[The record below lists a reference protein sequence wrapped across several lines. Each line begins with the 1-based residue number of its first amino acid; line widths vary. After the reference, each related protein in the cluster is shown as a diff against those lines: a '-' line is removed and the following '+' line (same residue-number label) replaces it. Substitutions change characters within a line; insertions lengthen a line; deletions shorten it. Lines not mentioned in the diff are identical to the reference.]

1 MQDIRHLSAENEDQ
15 LWRQLE
21 ADLAQNEDAL
31 EYEAILQHGSRTFAL
46 DIDVDLGGGFESGY
60 ETTTFSAALDN
71 PSQFR
76 FGFHHQSFLD
86 NMGKFLGMQDIEIG
100 DPAFD
105 AAVVVKSSDEAKVRA
120 LLSNGAL
127 RAALTG
133 LENFTLEFNLPSA
146 LDSDHEHSKLTL
158 TVEEAVTEPARL
170 RPLFEIFLRVLKT
183 LD

>member
-1 MQDIRHLSAENEDQ
+1 MQDIRHLSAETEDQ
-15 LWRQLE
+15 LWQQLE
-21 ADLAQNEDAL
+21 ADLAQSEDAL
-31 EYEAILQHGSRTFAL
+31 EYEAVLQHGPHTFAL

-100 DPAFD
+100 DPIFD
-105 AAVVVKSSDEAKVRA
+105 AAVVVKSSDETKVRA
-120 LLSNGAL
+120 LLADEAL
-127 RAALTG
+127 RTALTG
-133 LENFTLEFNLPSA
+133 LENFTLELNLPSA
-146 LDSDHEHSKLTL
+146 IDSDHEHSKLTL

-170 RPLFEIFLRVLKT
+170 RSLFDVFLQVLKALT
-183 LD
+183 